1 MILLLPVA
9 TQYRLL
15 IFGNYTVGEVIGEE
29 YVKTLGISALGPDK
43 FPVIQFTTSDGK
55 VIRFYGP
62 ENFDYP
68 VGTILRIVYNPA
80 QPTECM
86 VFSFGSIYTGR
97 KAIIPGILFLLWM
110 AFYLAF
116 RATK

>member
-1 MILLLPVA
+1 M
-9 TQYRLL
+9 
-15 IFGNYTVGEVIGEE
+15 E
-29 YVKTLGISALGPDK
+29 YVRTLGISELGSDK
-43 FPVIQFTTSDGK
+43 YPVIQFLATDGK

-80 QPTECM
+80 QPTECI
-86 VFSFGSIYTGR
+86 VFSFGAIYTGS
-97 KAIIPGILFLLWM
+97 KAIIPGVLFLLWV

-116 RATK
+116 RTKK